1 MTELVSPSSF
11 FANPARTPSLAFWLR
26 ALLGIERGP
35 TVPGSRVAI
44 DADQYTPSGAGFRPA
59 EQPASGQ
66 ITLPR
71 IASRR
76 VRSQSG
82 LYRSVTAE
90 RERSQ
95 CHTERHLWTNHE
107 RPAHYRH
114 GSQSR
119 HAWRIIQLA
128 LKFLFYGSVLASP
141 GQLRETISMSPVRLR
156 TSTATACS
164 WRRSPKST
172 HASPIF
178 KLRMRT
184 WGRASGRAVCER

>member
-44 DADQYTPSGAGFRPA
+44 DATQYTPSGAGFRPA

-66 ITLPR
+66 ITLPK

-128 LKFLFYGSVLASP
+128 LKFLFL
-141 GQLRETISMSPVRLR
+141 RLR
-156 TSTATACS
+156 SRESGLVEGDNFDVAGSPEDFNRYCVFMATKSQVYACFS
-164 WRRSPKST
+164 DFQIT
-172 HASPIF
+172 DAD
-178 KLRMRT
+178 M
-184 WGRASGRAVCER
+184 G